1 MVNKMGNFTVLT
13 TAIKI
18 ASSRQIFLK
27 RCLDVVGGIV
37 GCLLTGILLIFIGPA
52 IYKADPG
59 PIFYS
64 QERVGKNGRK
74 FRIYKFRSMYMD
86 ADKRKRE
93 LMAQNEMGDG
103 FMFKMKDDPRI
114 LKPIGK
120 FIRDYSLDEFPQFW
134 NVLKGD
140 MSLVGTRPPTV
151 DEYEKYSYHHKARL
165 ATKPGITG
173 MWQVSGRSN
182 ITNFEDIVELDTE
195 YITNWSLALDIQIL
209 IKTVKAVLKK
219 EGAE

>member
-1 MVNKMGNFTVLT
+1 
-13 TAIKI
+13 
-18 ASSRQIFLK
+18 
-27 RCLDVVGGIV
+27 
-37 GCLLTGILLIFIGPA
+37 
-52 IYKADPG
+52 
-59 PIFYS
+59 
-64 QERVGKNGRK
+64 
-74 FRIYKFRSMYMD
+74 
-86 ADKRKRE
+86 
-93 LMAQNEMGDG
+93 
-103 FMFKMKDDPRI
+103 
-114 LKPIGK
+114 
-120 FIRDYSLDEFPQFW
+120 
-134 NVLKGD
+134 
-140 MSLVGTRPPTV
+140 MSLVGTHPPTV

>member
-1 MVNKMGNFTVLT
+1 
-13 TAIKI
+13 
-18 ASSRQIFLK
+18 
-27 RCLDVVGGIV
+27 
-37 GCLLTGILLIFIGPA
+37 
-52 IYKADPG
+52 
-59 PIFYS
+59 
-64 QERVGKNGRK
+64 
-74 FRIYKFRSMYMD
+74 
-86 ADKRKRE
+86 
-93 LMAQNEMGDG
+93 
-103 FMFKMKDDPRI
+103 
-114 LKPIGK
+114 
-120 FIRDYSLDEFPQFW
+120 
-134 NVLKGD
+134 

-209 IKTVKAVLKK
+209 IKTVKAVLKR